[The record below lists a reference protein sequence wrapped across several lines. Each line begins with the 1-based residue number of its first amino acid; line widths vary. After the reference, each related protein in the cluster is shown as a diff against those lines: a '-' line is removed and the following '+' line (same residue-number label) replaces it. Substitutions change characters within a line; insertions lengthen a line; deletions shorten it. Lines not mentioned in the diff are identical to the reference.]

1 MKLEEMEKKLD
12 MLEKKIAR
20 TEAMLACRKLLNTYE
35 LYVQGADCNGIT
47 KNLDLRP
54 EDEIW
59 IDAGMGAALAGPRAN
74 LEFFDQR
81 PALAR
86 MPGAL
91 VEHESVTQVIE
102 IADDLQT
109 AKAIDFCPG
118 YKCLALGQSQVWS
131 MGKYYKDLKYVD
143 GEWKI
148 WHGHWFVVCE
158 ADAAYGWLYQN
169 RSYWKECMFEE
180 LDSIHNGNITAA
192 PAPTRPGDNYRA
204 DGYLYMFPEPPDPYA
219 AWEEPADTKFTRGY

>member
-1 MKLEEMEKKLD
+1 MTIQEAEQRLGELER
-12 MLEKKIAR
+12 KISRA
-20 TEAMLACRKLLNTYE
+20 EAVVGITKTINTYE
-35 LYVQGADCNGIT
+35 LYFQGADCNGICA
-47 KNLDLRP
+47 NVDWDSP
-54 EDEIW
+54 DVW
-59 IDAGMGAALAGPRAN
+59 IEAGMGGKSVGARPN

-102 IADDLQT
+102 VAGDGMT
-109 AKAIDFCPG
+109 AKVIDFCPG
-118 YKCLALGQSQVWS
+118 YKCLALGHSQVWS
-131 MGKYYKDLKYVD
+131 MGKYYHDMKLVD

-148 WHGHWFVVCE
+148 WHGHWFVMVE

-180 LDSIHNGNITAA
+180 LDSIHNSNVTV
-192 PAPTRPGDNYRA
+192 PMVPTDYSDNYRV
-204 DGYLYMFPEPPDPYA
+204 DGRLYMYPEPPKPY
-219 AWEEPADTKFTRGY
+219 EEWDSPVDMIRSREY